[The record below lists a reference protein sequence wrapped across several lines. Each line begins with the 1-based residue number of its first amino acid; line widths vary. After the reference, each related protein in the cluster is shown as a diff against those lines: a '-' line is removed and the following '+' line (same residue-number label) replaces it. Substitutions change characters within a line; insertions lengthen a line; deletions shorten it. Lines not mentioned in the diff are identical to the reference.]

1 MTTRIDE
8 IAPGIYRLSTHVAEV
23 APPAGFGFNQFVV
36 MGDEPLLFHCG
47 MRGLFPSVSRALAR
61 LMPIERLR
69 WIAFGH
75 LEADESGAMNA
86 WLAAAPRSQVAHGA
100 LGCAVSVADLADR
113 PPRPLVDDERIDLG
127 GKVVRYLATPHVPH
141 GWDAGVMVE
150 ETTGTLLC
158 GDLFTRVGSGPAITT
173 DDIVAPA
180 IETEEM
186 FESTVLSPLAAPTLR
201 RLAALAPARL
211 ATMHGS
217 SFEGDAGRALEE
229 LAGYYDRRLRAALA
243 PAAGAAGSA

>member
-1 MTTRIDE
+1 
-8 IAPGIYRLSTHVAEV
+8 
-23 APPAGFGFNQFVV
+23 
-36 MGDEPLLFHCG
+36 
-47 MRGLFPSVSRALAR
+47 
-61 LMPIERLR
+61 
-69 WIAFGH
+69 
-75 LEADESGAMNA
+75 
-86 WLAAAPRSQVAHGA
+86 
-100 LGCAVSVADLADR
+100 
-113 PPRPLVDDERIDLG
+113 
-127 GKVVRYLATPHVPH
+127 
-141 GWDAGVMVE
+141 E

>member
-158 GDLFTRVGSGPAITT
+158 GDLFTQLGNGPALTESDIVGPAITAE
-173 DDIVAPA
+173 DL
-180 IETEEM
+180 
-186 FESTVLSPLAAPTLR
+186 FQYSCLSPNMGTTIR
-201 RLAALAPARL
+201 ALAELSPRTL
-211 ATMHGS
+211 ALM
-217 SFEGDAGRALEE
+217 
-229 LAGYYDRRLRAALA
+229 
-243 PAAGAAGSA
+243 